1 MPSSVSK
8 LSVDVLTDS
17 LVVVEWSSPVP
28 AQGPIEDYLITYRA
42 KSKNN
47 NGNKRSRRGE
57 VIIFYCEIKLNA
69 SCHIRRSLRI
79 SHLFLIT
86 ELLLIKFLL
95 RYQVS
100 EPVLSSSGPKEES
113 FFAV

>member
-8 LSVDVLTDS
+8 LSVDVVTDS

-42 KSKNN
+42 KGK
-47 NGNKRSRRGE
+47 
-57 VIIFYCEIKLNA
+57 IISFYCEIKLNA

-79 SHLFLIT
+79 SHLFLLT
-86 ELLLIKFLL
+86 KLFLIKFSFLL
-95 RYQVS
+95 TYQVS
-100 EPVLSSSGPKEES
+100 EPVFSRSGPKKES